1 MKMIEN
7 QIQPDLTGNASYNPF
22 STVNSLSGGKTSSYM
37 AVHYPADH
45 NVFALVRTDNKDCL
59 FPDRKIRQLVADKIN
74 AEFIGTLEDDMI
86 IYTMLDLEQF
96 TGQKIN
102 WVTGKTFDQLIK
114 EKNDFLPGS
123 MVRYCTIDMK
133 IKPIA
138 QWCYENTDLP
148 IIMQIGFRT
157 NEQRRAFSMTNRE
170 IDGFEN
176 FKFNI
181 GEKNGRR
188 QWKTLPYRKCTFP
201 LMNDKLYKDNI
212 IGYWNNNTSVRFAK
226 FNNCVGCFHQN
237 PILLN
242 HRSSEN
248 PIKYEWFA
256 QQERKNDYKYR
267 FIENLTYDKISSK
280 KVQMELFDYD
290 FSECDSGYCGL

>member
-1 MKMIEN
+1 MIT
-7 QIQPDLTGNASYNPF
+7 I
-22 STVNSLSGGKTSSYM
+22 NSLSGGKTSSYM
-37 AVHYPADH
+37 AVHYPADY
-45 NVFALVRTDNKDCL
+45 NVFALVRTNDKSCL
-59 FPDRKIRQLVADKIN
+59 FPDLKIRQLVSDKIN

-86 IYTMLDLEQF
+86 IYTMIDLEQF

-102 WVTGKTFDQLIK
+102 WVTGDTFENIINK
-114 EKNDFLPGS
+114 KGGYLPNN
-123 MVRYCTIDMK
+123 RTRFCTIDMK

-148 IIMQIGFRT
+148 VTMQIGFRT

-176 FKFNI
+176 FKFKI
-181 GEKNGRR
+181 GEKNGRNK
-188 QWKTLPYRKCTFP
+188 WKVLPYRKCIFP
-201 LMNDKLYKDNI
+201 LMNDGIYKDNI
-212 IGYWNNNTSVRFAK
+212 IQYWNNNTQVRFAN

-242 HRSSEN
+242 HRSKEN
-248 PIKYEWFA
+248 QIKYEWFA
-256 QQERKNDYKYR
+256 KQERKNDYKNK
-267 FIENLTYDKISSK
+267 FIDNLTYDKISSK
-280 KVQMELFDYD
+280 KVQMELFDYN